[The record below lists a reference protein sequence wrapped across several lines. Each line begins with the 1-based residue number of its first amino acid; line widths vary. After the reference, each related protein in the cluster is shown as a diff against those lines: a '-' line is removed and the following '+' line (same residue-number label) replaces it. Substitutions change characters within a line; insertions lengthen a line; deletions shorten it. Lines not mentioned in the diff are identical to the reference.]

1 MHARNPPHQSEGL
14 LIRRGRDG
22 HPEVSVA
29 DAADALGDEL
39 GLACAGGGG
48 DDGAGAAHGCEEVAN
63 RLVSN
68 PHGVLHYAAVKECP
82 GRCGCA
88 AHDRL
93 YSPRDKLR
101 PWTAIVRVV
110 ERWPNRSGSHARIW
124 PCHASLSPRTTCRP
138 SPSSA
143 ITTPSRSSSASSKSS
158 SSSPRVW
165 PTTTSPASLAPPA
178 PPSSATSARS

>member
-1 MHARNPPHQSEGL
+1 MFKLQHGQQAL
-14 LIRRGRDG
+14 LVVAQLLYLLVHRLLDGVQAGMLGGWHRIVLGFDCRG
-22 HPEVSVA
+22 HEVMRVES
-29 DAADALGDEL
+29 
-39 GLACAGGGG
+39 
-48 DDGAGAAHGCEEVAN
+48 
-63 RLVSN
+63 RIKR
-68 PHGVLHYAAVKECP
+68 Y
-82 GRCGCA
+82 
-88 AHDRL
+88 L

-101 PWTAIVRVV
+101 HLPAIVRVV
-110 ERWPNRSGSHARIW
+110 ERWPNRSCSHARIW

-158 SSSPRVW
+158 GSSPRVW